1 MKKWIWL
8 FAAIGLEVVATLSLR
23 AAMDNPQ
30 WFVVV
35 VCGYVGAFVSL
46 SMVLRK
52 GMAIG
57 VAYGIWAACGV
68 ALTAVMAHVIFDD
81 SLSWIMGLGIACII
95 AGVWLVE
102 MGAGAA
108 HGKVEQTL

>member
-81 SLSWIMGLGIACII
+81 SLSLPTAASPS
-95 AGVWLVE
+95 AGRSPHPLLPTQQL
-102 MGAGAA
+102 
-108 HGKVEQTL
+108 KRR